1 MSLAAPFP
9 FAGFHFF
16 SAVSAMSSRIYLVMC
31 LFLRKLLWVF
41 VRYDQFSRN
50 AVAGNLSHQTP
61 FAAST
66 SGATSNHEGPF
77 HSLTRLQSPIFWEP
91 EAVKSGRESSMPQSA
106 NYKKKHNLLFPLQRV
121 CHMLHSA
128 GIFTRFV
135 FTITQASVN
144 ISAPWSIWIIA
155 KQWIM

>member
-16 SAVSAMSSRIYLVMC
+16 SAVSAMSSRIYLIMC
-31 LFLRKLLWVF
+31 LFLTKLLWVF
-41 VRYDQFSRN
+41 VRYAQFSRN
-50 AVAGNLSHQTP
+50 AVAGNLSPQTP

-77 HSLTRLQSPIFWEP
+77 HSLTRLQFFGNQRLSKVVVNLQCLSLQT
-91 EAVKSGRESSMPQSA
+91 A
-106 NYKKKHNLLFPLQRV
+106 KKKHNLLFPLQRV